1 MATVIANASASI
13 TPPSS
18 QVHQWQDDPL
28 FLHYGENLGAVLVS
42 QSLVGGENYLA

>member
-1 MATVIANASASI
+1 MATVIANASTSK

-28 FLHYGENLGAVLVS
+28 FLHYGENPGAVLVS
-42 QSLVGGENYLA
+42 QSLVGGENYPA